1 MRVISGGQ
9 TGADRAALD
18 AAVEAGFDIGGWCP
32 RGRWAEDG
40 RIADTYPLRETP
52 SPAVQQR
59 TEWNVRDSDATLILV
74 LADADRGTDYTKRQA
89 EAYGRPVR
97 IVELSRASMPEG
109 EPSATNEWLAA
120 ENVAVLNVAGPRE
133 SNAPGLYT
141 AARTFLTAMLS
152 QRRMSGA

>member
-18 AAVEAGFDIGGWCP
+18 AAAESGLDSGGWCP

-40 RIADTYPLRETP
+40 RIAERYPLRETP
-52 SPAVQQR
+52 SSAVQQR

-74 LADADRGTDYTKRQA
+74 LSDADRGTDYTRRQA

-97 IVELSRASMPEG
+97 VVEVSPAGLPHN
-109 EPSATNEWLAA
+109 EPSETTAWLVA
-120 ENVAVLNVAGPRE
+120 EKVTVLNVAGPRE

-141 AARTFLTAMLS
+141 ASKTFLKALFA
-152 QRRMSGA
+152 QRRVERS